1 MYMRALLITLLFFQL
16 FACSAKNYKDLDW
29 KEGDIVFQNSQSPQ
43 CEAIKLATHSNFTHC
58 GIVFLHEGEFQVLE
72 AVQPIRWAKLDEWI
86 NRAENQTF
94 VVKRLKNRTEILTS
108 ENINR
113 MVEFGS
119 KWIGK
124 NYDAYFSWTDERI
137 YCSELVWKIYK
148 NVLNI
153 ELGKLDRLDSFDL
166 SSLIVKK
173 TMRERYGNQI
183 PYDEK
188 VISPAA
194 IESSELLETITF
206 N

>member
-1 MYMRALLITLLFFQL
+1 MRIRLFLLLFFYFITCQ
-16 FACSAKNYKDLDW
+16 AKSYEDLAW
-29 KEGDIVFQNSQSPQ
+29 KEGDIIFQNSQSPQ

-58 GIVFLHEGEFQVLE
+58 GIVFLRDGEFQVLE
-72 AVQPIRWAKLDEWI
+72 AVQPVRWAKLNEWI
-86 NRAENQTF
+86 GRGEHQAF
-94 VVKRLKNRTEILTS
+94 VVKRLKNRTGILTS
-108 ENINR
+108 ENITR

-153 ELGKLDRLDSFDL
+153 ELGKLERLDSFDL

-183 PYDEK
+183 PYDEE